1 MITDV
6 SYRWFLLVE
15 IEFQS
20 LSQLFDLKGKDH
32 LTIGDFHQRTSII
45 LFRGTLGSCLLSIWY
60 KSVIFMKKVLIVAF
74 EFNTV
79 GILFCIVT
87 LISLCFFFFYI
98 FFIFGNGLF
107 VSYLFMFFFSYLIMF
122 SFFFI
127 LTNLI
132 SQTKKKM
139 YSYQECQSPL
149 WSCACHLECRWSEV
163 WTPAASKMLKI
174 HLQYN
179 VHWLYIQ
186 NVPSLIVPYIG
197 IDIYLCML
205 LSTYW

>member
-1 MITDV
+1 MIIDV

-79 GILFCIVT
+79 GILFCICNFNFFV
-87 LISLCFFFFYI
+87 FFFIY
-98 FFIFGNGLF
+98 
-107 VSYLFMFFFSYLIMF
+107 FSYLVMVFLFHICLCSLF
-122 SFFFI
+122 HIWLFFFFFI

-132 SQTKKKM
+132 SQTKKKNVFLSRM
-139 YSYQECQSPL
+139 PIASLVLCVSPWMQVIRGL
-149 WSCACHLECRWSEV
+149 NLGRVEDV
-163 WTPAASKMLKI
+163 KNTPT
-174 HLQYN
+174 
-179 VHWLYIQ
+179 V
-186 NVPSLIVPYIG
+186 
-197 IDIYLCML
+197 
-205 LSTYW
+205 